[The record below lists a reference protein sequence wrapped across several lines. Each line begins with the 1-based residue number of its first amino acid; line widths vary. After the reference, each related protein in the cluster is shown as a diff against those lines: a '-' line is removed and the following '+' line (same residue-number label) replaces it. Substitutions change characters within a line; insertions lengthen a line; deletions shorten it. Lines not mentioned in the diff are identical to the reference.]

1 MVFSRV
7 IAVTLLM
14 TNIAAYAS
22 GLSSGGKVVHVS
34 TVGDAVIFNIEG
46 NTESNRPSCATSGR
60 FAAHKD
66 SVHVPVIL
74 AAFTTEKELAN
85 VGGTG
90 ACTNWGNAEDVQY
103 VEVCPTSGCS
113 ETLTPA
119 NITGVSRDNYVNWV
133 GASSASSSDSH
144 FVEWKNQIADPEPCH
159 SRRTRLANEDKELL
173 SLLLAARLADKKVG
187 FYYST
192 TTTTGSIPG
201 HGSDCQIVNAWLES
215 D

>member
-90 ACTNWGNAEDVQY
+90 ACTNWSNAEDVQY
-103 VEVCPTSGCS
+103 VEVCQLPDVARRLPQPISLAYHETTMSTGLVRVLRQVLTVTSWSGKIKLPTLNPVTVSARGSQTRTKICS
-113 ETLTPA
+113 
-119 NITGVSRDNYVNWV
+119 V
-133 GASSASSSDSH
+133 
-144 FVEWKNQIADPEPCH
+144 C
-159 SRRTRLANEDKELL
+159 
-173 SLLLAARLADKKVG
+173 
-187 FYYST
+187 
-192 TTTTGSIPG
+192 
-201 HGSDCQIVNAWLES
+201 C
-215 D
+215 